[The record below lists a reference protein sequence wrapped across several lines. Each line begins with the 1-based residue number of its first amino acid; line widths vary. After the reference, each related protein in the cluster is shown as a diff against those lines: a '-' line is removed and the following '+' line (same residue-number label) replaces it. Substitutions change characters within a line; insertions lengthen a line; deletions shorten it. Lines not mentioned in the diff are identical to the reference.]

1 MDRELEQETFGSPLI
16 YRRRAEINGPMVL
29 EPFQAQAFRRFLH
42 WPPPIDNPPKRRHSV
57 RPVLALPQTATAA
70 PYEFLQ
76 SLQEVPW
83 EPRPAIRFRTF
94 LFV

>member
-1 MDRELEQETFGSPLI
+1 MDRELEQETFGSLLM
-16 YRRRAEINGPMVL
+16 YRRRAEIDGPMVL
-29 EPFQAQAFRRFLH
+29 EPFQAQALRRFLH
-42 WPPPIDNPPKRRHSV
+42 WPPPIDNHRRAGHAV
-57 RPVLALPQTATAA
+57 RPVLALPQSATAA